1 LPNALSAANTN
12 FAALRYDTGMPQKPF
27 LAFACAHLTDER
39 LYAAQVA
46 ALEADYECTVLAFRD
61 HDSLG
66 GMAEELFANTPARFT
81 LIGLSLGGYLAFEI
95 IRRQVQRL
103 ERLVLMDTTAA
114 ADHPA
119 RRAGR
124 HADIV
129 KVREGG
135 IEALIPELPSRWL
148 HPSHVQRA
156 ELTNLM
162 SEMARSIGAR
172 GQFNQQV
179 AMLARPDSHDDL
191 ARVRVPTMVM
201 CGGDDPVTPV
211 RDHEAMAA
219 KIPGARLEIIENC
232 GHLST
237 IEQPE
242 SVNRVLIDWLRKTDT
257 HSVAIRAR

>member
-1 LPNALSAANTN
+1 
-12 FAALRYDTGMPQKPF
+12 MPQRPS

-46 ALEADYECTVLAFRD
+46 ALEADYECSVYAFRD

-66 GMAEELFANTPARFT
+66 AMAEELLAKMPARFT

-95 IRRQVQRL
+95 IRRQLQRL
-103 ERLVLMDTTAA
+103 ERLVLMDTTAG

-124 HADIV
+124 VADMA

-135 IEALIPELPSRWL
+135 IEALIPELPARWM
-148 HPSHVQRA
+148 HPAHAQRA
-156 ELTNLM
+156 DLTSLM
-162 SEMARSIGAR
+162 SAMARSIGAR
-172 GQFNQQV
+172 GQLNQQT
-179 AMLARPDSHDDL
+179 AMLARPDSHADL
-191 ARVRVPTMVM
+191 ERVRVPTLLV
-201 CGGDDPVTPV
+201 CGREDPVTPV

-219 KIPGARLEIIENC
+219 RVQGAPLEIIENC

-242 SVNRVLIDWLRKTDT
+242 IVNRILRNWLRETDA
-257 HSVAIRAR
+257 HWS

>member
-12 FAALRYDTGMPQKPF
+12 LAALRYDTGMPQKPF

-46 ALEADYECTVLAFRD
+46 ALEADYECTVFAFRGR
-61 HDSLG
+61 DS
-66 GMAEELFANTPARFT
+66 
-81 LIGLSLGGYLAFEI
+81 
-95 IRRQVQRL
+95 
-103 ERLVLMDTTAA
+103 
-114 ADHPA
+114 
-119 RRAGR
+119 
-124 HADIV
+124 DIA

-135 IEALIPELPSRWL
+135 IEALIPESPSRWL
-148 HPSHVQRA
+148 HPSHVQRV

-172 GQFNQQV
+172 GQFNQQA

-191 ARVRVPTMVM
+191 ARVRVPTLVM
-201 CGGDDPVTPV
+201 CGRDDPVTPV

-219 KIPGARLEIIENC
+219 KIPGARLEVIENC
-232 GHLST
+232 GHLAT

-242 SVNRVLIDWLRKTDT
+242 SVDRVLIDWRRQTDT
-257 HSVAIRAR
+257 HSLAIRAR

>member
-1 LPNALSAANTN
+1 MLQ
-12 FAALRYDTGMPQKPF
+12 RPF
-27 LAFACAHLTDER
+27 LALACAHLTDQR

-46 ALEADYECTVLAFRD
+46 ALETDYECAVFAFRD

-66 GMAEELFANTPARFT
+66 AMAEELLANTPARFT
-81 LIGLSLGGYLAFEI
+81 LIGLSLGGYVAFEI
-95 IRRQVQRL
+95 IRRQLQRL

-124 HADIV
+124 HADIAKV
-129 KVREGG
+129 KEGG

-156 ELTNLM
+156 ELTDLM

-172 GQFNQQV
+172 GQFNQQA
-179 AMLARPDSHDDL
+179 AMLARPDSHDGL
-191 ARVRVPTMVM
+191 ARVRVPTLVM
-201 CGGDDPVTPV
+201 CGRDDPVTPV
-211 RDHEAMAA
+211 PDHEAIAV

-232 GHLST
+232 GHLAT

-242 SVNRVLIDWLRKTDT
+242 YVNRVLVDWLRKTDT
-257 HSVAIRAR
+257 HSVAIRAG